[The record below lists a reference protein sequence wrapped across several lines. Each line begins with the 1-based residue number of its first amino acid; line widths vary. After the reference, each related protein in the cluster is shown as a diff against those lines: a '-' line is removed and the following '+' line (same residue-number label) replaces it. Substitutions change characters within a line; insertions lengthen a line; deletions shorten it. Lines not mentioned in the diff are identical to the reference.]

1 MPLAGKEGFVA
12 ARCESLGQGGFLMA
26 EVAFVFRGQ
35 YLVVALPCLAHG
47 STDVV
52 GYAVIDGIFAGQN
65 TRPRRRA
72 DLTGGVTLGEAHAL
86 VCDTVDV
93 RSLMQGGTLNGHV
106 LDAEVVGEDEEEVW
120 FVCFCESEA
129 SY

>member
-1 MPLAGKEGFVA
+1 
-12 ARCESLGQGGFLMA
+12 MA

-65 TRPRRRA
+65 TR
-72 DLTGGVTLGEAHAL
+72 
-86 VCDTVDV
+86 
-93 RSLMQGGTLNGHV
+93 S
-106 LDAEVVGEDEEEVW
+106 
-120 FVCFCESEA
+120 
-129 SY
+129 